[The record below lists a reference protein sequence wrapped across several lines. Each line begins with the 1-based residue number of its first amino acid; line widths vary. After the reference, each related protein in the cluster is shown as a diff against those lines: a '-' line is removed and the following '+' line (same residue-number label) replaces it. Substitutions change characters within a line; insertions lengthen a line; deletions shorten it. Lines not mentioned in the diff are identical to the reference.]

1 VVFDCVRVLTGVLPR
16 LLKSAI
22 QTPNT
27 TIPVE
32 LSSDP
37 IEKFSSPNSAQD
49 SLFGKPTGL
58 LAPPI
63 LGPVHRAGTPA
74 SDKLL
79 AAAAESSDEEMPTIG
94 DIAHQERERR
104 KEEDMRQSL
113 QAKKLALLQN
123 RTSGPSNVAEE
134 DDDLEIVK
142 DDMHLVAREEAA
154 KRRADKTKQS
164 PIKKKVLSMAIGP
177 KGVPKASD
185 SRSKSG
191 LPPTLSEQHLKQFAK
206 PTFVRSKDDKE
217 PLTKQQLDRMI
228 MEQHERE
235 KLKMIKQREDE
246 WMQRGG
252 RVLRKDGG
260 DEAQT
265 SLSQTLGA
273 YAEQALKVEADDAE
287 GTDESD
293 EDYTPSLRGSA
304 TPDPPDMGGDET
316 DTILGQE
323 DNNAASDTAGQLT
336 NEDDEPVPVG
346 RKSGVRRSARVVLG
360 SDDEDSE
367 QLGMPSLL
375 LAGGTSGTRGL
386 SEHRDLM
393 SSADSHTEDE
403 NDKENNTKLMF
414 DRSEDKENKAVVR
427 HSPMSTRTASGS
439 RMGSLFRL
447 ESGVRPSL
455 SNVSLPT
462 DSNDMVTSPKET
474 MRSPLKDLPR
484 EDDDPFSFSPSA
496 AQLPFTERLLQSGH
510 SSPPRTSPSLKQGLE
525 SPASLRSERTR
536 RLSQVSFEGEN
547 DENDVP
553 GFKPQILLPSFME
566 TNKKG
571 SPGPSLALFKPV
583 NGLSQFFS
591 VSLHRLRRFL
601 FQVLMSLDLHRTMI
615 RGLRSLQVQVE
626 KNYR

>member
-1 VVFDCVRVLTGVLPR
+1 MFFDCVTVLTGVLPR

-27 TIPVE
+27 SIPVE

-49 SLFGKPTGL
+49 NLFGKPTGL

-63 LGPVHRAGTPA
+63 LGPIHSAGTCA
-74 SDKLL
+74 SEKLL

-94 DIAHQERERR
+94 DIAHRERERR
-104 KEEDMRQSL
+104 KEEDLRQSL

-123 RTSGPSNVAEE
+123 RIGGPSNVTEE

-164 PIKKKVLSMAIGP
+164 PIKKKVLSMAIGMSR
-177 KGVPKASD
+177 ASN
-185 SRSKSG
+185 SRSKPG
-191 LPPTLSEQHLKQFAK
+191 LPPTFSEQHLKQFAK

-217 PLTKQQLDRMI
+217 PLTKQQLDCMI
-228 MEQHERE
+228 MQQHERE
-235 KLKMIKQREDE
+235 KLKMIKQREEE

-252 RVLRKDGG
+252 RVLREDGG
-260 DEAQT
+260 DGAQT

-273 YAEQALKVEADDAE
+273 YAEQALKVEADGAE
-287 GTDESD
+287 GTDEDD

-304 TPDPPDMGGDET
+304 TPEPPDMEGDET
-316 DTILGQE
+316 DNILDQE
-323 DNNAASDTAGQLT
+323 HDNAVSDTADQLT
-336 NEDDEPVPVG
+336 NEDEHPVPVG
-346 RKSGVRRSARVVLG
+346 RKSGMRRSTRVVLG

-367 QLGMPSLL
+367 QFGVPSLL
-375 LAGGTSGTRGL
+375 PAGDTSGARGL
-386 SEHRDLM
+386 SEHRDFM

-414 DRSEDKENKAVVR
+414 DRSEDKENKAVIR

-447 ESGVRPSL
+447 ESSVRRSS

-474 MRSPLKDLPR
+474 VRSPLKDLPR

-496 AQLPFTERLLQSGH
+496 AQLPFTERLLQSGL
-510 SSPPRTSPSLKQGLE
+510 SSPPRTSPSLKRGLE
-525 SPASLRSERTR
+525 SPASLRGERTR

-566 TNKKG
+566 TNKRG
-571 SPGPSLALFKPV
+571 SPGPSLALFNPV

-591 VSLHRLRRFL
+591 VSLHRLCRFL
-601 FQVLMSLDLHRTMI
+601 FRVLMPSDLHRTMI
-615 RGLRSLQVQVE
+615 RALRSL
-626 KNYR
+626 